1 MPRRP
6 SISSFRAVSLDPEA
20 PEALHRQLYEELR
33 RAILSGRLGAGSR
46 LPASREFASVSRIS
60 RNTVLSAY
68 GQLLAEGYIES
79 RAGSGTFVA
88 RSIPEAMT
96 PESPAPEA
104 SVARPGD
111 AGLPGT
117 PRSLSARG
125 RRIADAPILR
135 HPLRTVANAFRP
147 GLPALDHFPMKIWRR
162 LYDRRLRR
170 ASVRQL
176 SYDDPQGYLPLRE
189 AIAAHLSASRGARCG
204 PEHVIIVNGSQ
215 HGVDLTVR
223 MLLDR
228 GDEVWFEDPG
238 YFGARATL
246 QAHAAVPVP
255 VPVDSDGLV
264 VSAGIERAP
273 NARLVYCTPS
283 HQNPL
288 GVTMTLGRRMALT
301 QWAERTGAWIL
312 EDDNASEYRYRGRP
326 LASLQGIDPSD
337 RVIYVGTFSKVL
349 FSSLRIGYVVAPSD
363 LVSVL
368 VRARVLVDRQ
378 SPGLSQAVLADFMNE
393 GHFARH
399 IRRMRTLYGARLAA
413 LLRAVRVHA
422 GDVLEVDEGEGGM
435 SRVAWLPPGVD
446 DLEAGAEVAR
456 AGIQCLP
463 LSEYAMQNGERGGLI
478 LGFTGSDE
486 AAIEHGIQTVA
497 ASVRAVQART
507 FVRA

>member
-1 MPRRP
+1 
-6 SISSFRAVSLDPEA
+6 
-20 PEALHRQLYEELR
+20 
-33 RAILSGRLGAGSR
+33 
-46 LPASREFASVSRIS
+46 
-60 RNTVLSAY
+60 
-68 GQLLAEGYIES
+68 
-79 RAGSGTFVA
+79 
-88 RSIPEAMT
+88 
-96 PESPAPEA
+96 
-104 SVARPGD
+104 
-111 AGLPGT
+111 
-117 PRSLSARG
+117 
-125 RRIADAPILR
+125 
-135 HPLRTVANAFRP
+135 
-147 GLPALDHFPMKIWRR
+147 
-162 LYDRRLRR
+162 
-170 ASVRQL
+170 
-176 SYDDPQGYLPLRE
+176 
-189 AIAAHLSASRGARCG
+189 
-204 PEHVIIVNGSQ
+204 
-215 HGVDLTVR
+215 
-223 MLLDR
+223 
-228 GDEVWFEDPG
+228 
-238 YFGARATL
+238 
-246 QAHAAVPVP
+246 
-255 VPVDSDGLV
+255 
-264 VSAGIERAP
+264 
-273 NARLVYCTPS
+273 
-283 HQNPL
+283 
-288 GVTMTLGRRMALT
+288 MALT

-497 ASVRAVQART
+497 ACVRAVQART